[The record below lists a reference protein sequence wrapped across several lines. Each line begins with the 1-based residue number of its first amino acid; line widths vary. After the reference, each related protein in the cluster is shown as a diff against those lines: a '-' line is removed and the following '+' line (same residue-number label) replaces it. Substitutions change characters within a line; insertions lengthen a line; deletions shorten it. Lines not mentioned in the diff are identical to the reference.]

1 MSDPGGRFN
10 LIWEEKYMTK
20 KIVTFLVIAVLALPF
35 VSLAQ
40 TSATRSIESL
50 SAADIADDSIVVL
63 SKTETGVPG
72 YVNQKY
78 AYACLGE
85 ITLVDYYGPA
95 FEPND
100 PKILA
105 SERSLCTRNVFGDKD
120 TSED

>member
-1 MSDPGGRFN
+1 
-10 LIWEEKYMTK
+10 MTK

-40 TSATRSIESL
+40 TGASRSIESL

-78 AYACLGE
+78 AYSCLGE
-85 ITLVDYYGPA
+85 LNVVDYYGPA
-95 FEPND
+95 FETND
-100 PKILA
+100 RKILDF
-105 SERSLCTRNVFGDKD
+105 ERSLCARNVFGDKD